1 MLAKKVGIAP
11 EAVADTLIA
20 EMGHSGAA
28 HPLVMLSA
36 VLEKAR
42 PGERILL
49 ASFGQGC
56 DLLLIEVTDAIG
68 SIKPRLGVSGW
79 LARRIDSANYARY
92 LFHRR
97 SEEHTSELQ
106 SLMRISYAVFC
117 LQKKT

>member
-1 MLAKKVGIAP
+1 MRISDWSSDVCSSDLDYFLVWIAIKGVSQMLAKKVGIAP

-56 DLLLIEVTDAIG
+56 DLLLKIG
-68 SIKPRLGVSGW
+68 RASCRERVCQ
-79 LARRIDSANYARY
+79 Y
-92 LFHRR
+92 
-97 SEEHTSELQ
+97 
-106 SLMRISYAVFC
+106 V
-117 LQKKT
+117 